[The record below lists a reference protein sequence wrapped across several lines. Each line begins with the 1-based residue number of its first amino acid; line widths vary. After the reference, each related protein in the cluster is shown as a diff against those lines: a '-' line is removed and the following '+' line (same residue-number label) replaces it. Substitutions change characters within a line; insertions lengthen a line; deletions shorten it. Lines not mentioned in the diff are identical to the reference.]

1 MELYHPSKKFDI
13 NLPDLPSDLFVQE
26 LSGLWIDGKLLFCGM
41 KMVKWY
47 LTCYELM
54 KNQGRNTGHGPLGCT
69 VCWEKFEY
77 NCKYFQRD
85 LHNVKENVSELQHIS
100 CMKIYV

>member
-1 MELYHPSKKFDI
+1 MGSKTPLCHFSFFLGSSSSNSSLNSVELYHPSKKFDI

-26 LSGLWIDGKLLFCGM
+26 ISGLWIDGKLLFCGM

-54 KNQGRNTGHGPLGCT
+54 KNQGRNTGHGPLSCT
-69 VCWEKFEY
+69 VC
-77 NCKYFQRD
+77 
-85 LHNVKENVSELQHIS
+85 
-100 CMKIYV
+100 